1 MVLQCVWT
9 ITRATLSTAVVA
21 VIAEVRIAKDEKALD
36 EVYNQCLS
44 MEMERKLSFEQRESR
59 KQTAAR
65 AARYTRRF
73 REPALYQQ
81 TDPMEPGSF

>member
-1 MVLQCVWT
+1 
-9 ITRATLSTAVVA
+9 VVA
-21 VIAEVRIAKDEKALD
+21 LIAEVRIAKEKTLD

-44 MEMERKLSFEQRESR
+44 MEMERKLSLSRESR

-65 AARYTRRF
+65 AARYTRRC